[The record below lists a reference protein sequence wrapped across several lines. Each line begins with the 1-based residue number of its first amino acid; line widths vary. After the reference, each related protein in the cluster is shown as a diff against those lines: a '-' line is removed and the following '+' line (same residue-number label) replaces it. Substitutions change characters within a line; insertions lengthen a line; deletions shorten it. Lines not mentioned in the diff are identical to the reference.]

1 MFEITSVNH
10 RYQES
15 TVRLPK
21 ELASLESRIAASL
34 RTALK
39 RGKVRFSAEI
49 AWASGFNAAKLD
61 EEALASYC
69 AQLKGLSER
78 LGVPAACD
86 LASLLTLPG
95 VCSSPGVSGEGEDS

>member
-1 MFEITSVNH
+1 MFLSMTGYGRAFRDFPWGTAVFEITSVNH

-61 EEALASYC
+61 
-69 AQLKGLSER
+69 
-78 LGVPAACD
+78 
-86 LASLLTLPG
+86 
-95 VCSSPGVSGEGEDS
+95 